1 MGDAGILE
9 GESSPGSP
17 DLAGRRARL
26 PEMVRDALTHLHDPV
41 CLQTHP
47 LVSLLALQPS
57 RASTNPGRALHQLL
71 RDAIDELRPAADRAD
86 PHARRVH
93 EILRLRY
100 IEALAPRDVQ
110 RALALSRAEYFR
122 DQQHAI
128 AAVAVLLQA
137 RVPSGDSALPPG
149 PSALARLPPP
159 PHRQTRQG
167 KTSLP
172 TPRTS
177 FVGRRRELSEIARS
191 LETGRLVTLVGP
203 GGCGKTRLAVE
214 AAHKARAAYADGVWF
229 IDLATLADPT
239 LVESVVA
246 GALGLGERPGESVRE
261 TLIDELS
268 ARHLLLL
275 LDNCEH
281 LIDACARLV
290 DHLLDGCPTIRI
302 LATSREPLRLDG
314 EAVVRIPPLATPDL
328 SVLADDGTG
337 FLARV
342 SESEAGS
349 LFVERAKAARS
360 GFALTG
366 ENARAVA
373 EVCDRLDGIPLALE
387 LAAARLRALS
397 VEQLGRRL
405 DDQVPALGPGNRD
418 ASPRHETLRGAID
431 WSYALIA
438 DKERVLL
445 RRLAAF
451 VGGFTLV
458 AAESVCADGD
468 LVATEVLDLLA
479 QLVDKSL
486 VEPGKGQEPDRYV
499 MLEMIRQYARE
510 RLGASG
516 EAEDVARRH
525 ATYVVDLVEE
535 ANLGLRS
542 VEAPRWL
549 GRLNDEL
556 GNVRAALRWCVDH
569 DAAAIGA
576 RLVWALWRF
585 WTMRGHLGE
594 GARWVEDLLALT
606 GGASTGPSRARL
618 LGVAGLLAAERGDS
632 VAARSRLEE
641 AIPTA
646 RTAGDAAAL
655 AFALGRLALV
665 LGPDPAGRP
674 LLEESMGLLRASD
687 DRWSLAITLSQRSF
701 AALWQDDEVTAEA
714 ASAESLA
721 LFREMGDAWQAAYPL
736 YNRALLARR
745 RAREEA
751 RMLFEEALARFRAMG
766 EPPIAA
772 DARIELAR
780 LLVRDG
786 DPRRAAELL
795 REALELSRRFG
806 SKQRCLAAVEC
817 LAGVAIGLKQ
827 PERAARLAGLAEA
840 LQEVVGARAW
850 PPLGEGDVGPLASL
864 RAQVPDAT
872 LAAAWATGRMMT
884 IDQALAEAGEI

>member
-1 MGDAGILE
+1 MADAGILG

-17 DLAGRRARL
+17 DLAARRARL
-26 PEMVRDALTHLHDPV
+26 AELVRDALAHLHDPV

-100 IEALAPRDVQ
+100 VEALAPRDVQ

-122 DQQHAI
+122 DQQRAV
-128 AAVAVLLQA
+128 AAVAALLQA
-137 RVPSGDSALPPG
+137 RLPTREPALPASPG
-149 PSALARLPPP
+149 PPASLPPP
-159 PHRQTRQG
+159 PQPQTG
-167 KTSLP
+167 KGKVSLP

-177 FVGRRRELSEIARS
+177 FIGRRRELSEIARI
-191 LETGRLVTLVGP
+191 LESGRLVTLVGP
-203 GGCGKTRLAVE
+203 GGCGKTRLAIE
-214 AAHKARAAYADGVWF
+214 AAHAAQDAYPDGVWF
-229 IDLATLADPT
+229 IDLSTLADAA
-239 LVESVVA
+239 LIESVVA
-246 GALGLGERPGESVRE
+246 AALGLKERPGESVE
-261 TLIDELS
+261 GNLIDGLS

-281 LIDACARLV
+281 LVDACARLV
-290 DHLLDGCPTIRI
+290 DHLLDGCPAVRI
-302 LATSREPLRLDG
+302 LTTSREPLRLDG
-314 EAVVRIPPLATPDL
+314 EAVVRVPPLATPDL
-328 SVLADDGTG
+328 SVLADAAG

-342 SESEAGS
+342 SKSEAGS
-349 LFVERAKAARS
+349 LFVDRAKAARS
-360 GFALTG
+360 GFALTR

-397 VEQLGRRL
+397 VEHLGRRL

-418 ASPRHETLRGAID
+418 ASPRHQTLRGAID

-438 DKERVLL
+438 EKERVLL

-451 VGGFTLV
+451 VGRFTV
-458 AAESVCADGD
+458 EAAETVCADGD
-468 LVATEVLDLLA
+468 LVAAEIHDLLA
-479 QLVDKSL
+479 QLVDKSF
-486 VEPGKGQEPDRYV
+486 VEPGKGQESDRYV

-516 EAEDVARRH
+516 EAEVLARRH
-525 ATYVVDLVEE
+525 ATCVVDLVEV

-542 VEAPRWL
+542 AEAPRWL

-569 DAAAIGA
+569 DAAANGA

-594 GARWVEDLLALT
+594 GARWVEELLALPT
-606 GGASTGPSRARL
+606 ASPTGPSRARL
-618 LGVAGLLAAERGDS
+618 LGVAGLLAAERGDFA
-632 VAARSRLEE
+632 AARSCLEE
-641 AIPTA
+641 GIETA
-646 RTAGDAAAL
+646 RSAGDAAAL

-674 LLEESMGLLRASD
+674 LLAESVDLLRASD
-687 DRWSLAITLSQRSF
+687 DRWGLAITLAQQSF
-701 AALWQDDEVTAEA
+701 AALWQGDEATADA

-721 LFREMGDAWQAAYPL
+721 LLQEVGDVWQAAYPL

-745 RAREEA
+745 QSRAEA
-751 RMLFEEALARFRAMG
+751 RTLFEEALARFHAMG

-772 DARIELAR
+772 DSRIELAR

-795 REALELSRRFG
+795 REALDLGRRFG
-806 SKQRCLAAVEC
+806 SKQRCLAAVEG
-817 LAGVAIGLKQ
+817 LAGVALDLKQ
-827 PERAARLAGLAEA
+827 PERASRLAGLAEA
-840 LQEVVGARAW
+840 LREVVGARAW
-850 PPLGEGDVGPLASL
+850 PPLGEGDVGSRARL

-872 LAAAWATGRMMT
+872 LAAAWTAGRMMT
-884 IDQALAEAGEI
+884 IDQALAEAGQI